1 MISGLLSIR
10 DELRHPYK
18 QQTKLYTFAYFDC
31 LEMETADEKTN
42 SSELSGT
49 KHSPDPIRP

>member
-1 MISGLLSIR
+1 MISGLLLVR

-18 QQTKLYTFAYFDC
+18 QQTKLYAFAYFDC

-49 KHSPDPIRP
+49 KHSPDPIWP